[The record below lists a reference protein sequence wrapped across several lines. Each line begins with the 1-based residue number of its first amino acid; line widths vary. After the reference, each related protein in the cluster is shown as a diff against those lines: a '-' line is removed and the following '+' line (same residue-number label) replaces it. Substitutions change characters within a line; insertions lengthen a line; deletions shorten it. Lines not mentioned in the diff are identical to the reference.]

1 MTLQQAT
8 NTMLQQLI
16 KLARPQQWLKN
27 GFIFL
32 PLFFSGQL
40 SNLSNWC
47 AAIIAFVAFCFAS
60 SSIYSFNDLLDA
72 EADREHPQKKSRPI
86 ASGKIDTK
94 TAYALMLAL
103 LCLSVATIVLFAR
116 EKCVPLLLTIGAYYL
131 INIAYCVKLK
141 HFAIIDALIIAVGF
155 VLRVVVG
162 GIATS
167 IVVSHWIVLM
177 TFLLALFLA
186 FAKRRDDVVIFQKTG
201 ITVRKNTARYN
212 LNFINQVLGIIAAVT
227 IVCYIMYTVSD
238 EVVTRLNNHYVYLTS
253 LFVLAGMLRYLQ
265 AALVDEK
272 SESPTQILLKD
283 RFIQA
288 CILCWIASFFII
300 IYT

>member
-1 MTLQQAT
+1 
-8 NTMLQQLI
+8 MLKQLI
-16 KLARPQQWLKN
+16 KLARPEQWLKN

-40 SNLSNWC
+40 SNLSNWY
-47 AAIIAFVAFCFAS
+47 ATVVVFVAFCFTS
-60 SSIYSFNDLLDA
+60 SSIYCFNDILDA
-72 EADREHPQKKSRPI
+72 EADREHPKKKLRPI
-86 ASGKIDTK
+86 ASGKIETK
-94 TAYALMLAL
+94 AAYALMLVL
-103 LCLSVATIVLFAR
+103 LSLSATTIVLFAR
-116 EKCVPLLLTIGAYYL
+116 EKSEPLLLAIGSYCL

-141 HFAIIDALIIAVGF
+141 HFAIVDVLIIAIGF
-155 VLRVVVG
+155 VLRVVSG

-167 IVVSHWIVLM
+167 IIVSQWIVLM

-212 LNFINQVLGIIAAVT
+212 LNFINQVLGIIAAIT

-253 LFVLAGMLRYLQ
+253 IFVLAGILRYLQ
-265 AALVDEK
+265 ASLVDEK

-288 CILCWIASFFII
+288 CVLCWIASFFII